1 MKNIFKWIFIAGGAF
16 VVIIVAAVLIIPQ
29 FVDVKKYKPMIEE
42 RVSQATGRSF
52 TIGDEMDISV
62 FPWVGVSLTDI
73 HLGNPAG
80 AAQADMVSV
89 KNFEVRLKVMPLLSR
104 QIEVKTFV
112 LDSPVI
118 YLERQKDGK
127 ANWEGIGAQK
137 QARPEQKK
145 DPAPSSGQ
153 ELPVASLKV
162 DRFSIANGQL
172 IYNDL
177 AAGMKKQVSEVNL
190 DLSDISLDKP
200 VTISF
205 SANADGQPVSLKGTA
220 GPIGKQ
226 PGKGTLSFDLVLN
239 ALSDLEAKVNGSV
252 VDPAVK
258 PVFDLNIDVASFS
271 PRNLMSAL
279 GQPFPIETSDPK
291 VLDAVAVRARIKG
304 TPENVSVLDGLLTL
318 DDSKLN
324 FSAQAK
330 EFGKP
335 NLAFNLALDTIDL
348 DRYLP
353 LPAETKDAGAP
364 AAEPAAEKK
373 KTDYGPLRKLILDGK
388 MTADKVKAR
397 GALAENITVHIKAKD
412 GLISV
417 DPMGMDLYQ
426 GNATAVVGLDVRKT
440 EPQTSLSLNAE
451 GIQVGPLLK
460 DALQKELIEGMLRA
474 DLNLSVT
481 GESLDRIKQTLNGKG
496 GLVFNDG
503 AIIGIDLAGMVRNV
517 KAKLGAAVP
526 TGEKPRTDFA
536 ELNIPFTAVNGLVNT
551 NVTRMQ
557 SPLIRLEASGDIN
570 LAKDLLDMRV
580 DPKFVATLK
589 GQGDTEDRSGLMV
602 PLLVTGTFASPKIRP
617 DLKGMVGLGEKGLD
631 ADTLKKQV
639 LGSGSPAD
647 VKKELETKKEEIK
660 DQVKG
665 LIPGLLN

>member
-1 MKNIFKWIFIAGGAF
+1 
-16 VVIIVAAVLIIPQ
+16 
-29 FVDVKKYKPMIEE
+29 
-42 RVSQATGRSF
+42 
-52 TIGDEMDISV
+52 
-62 FPWVGVSLTDI
+62 
-73 HLGNPAG
+73 
-80 AAQADMVSV
+80 
-89 KNFEVRLKVMPLLSR
+89 
-104 QIEVKTFV
+104 
-112 LDSPVI
+112 
-118 YLERQKDGK
+118 
-127 ANWEGIGAQK
+127 
-137 QARPEQKK
+137 
-145 DPAPSSGQ
+145 
-153 ELPVASLKV
+153 
-162 DRFSIANGQL
+162 
-172 IYNDL
+172 
-177 AAGMKKQVSEVNL
+177 
-190 DLSDISLDKP
+190 P

-205 SANADGQPVSLKGTA
+205 SANADGQPVSLNGTA

-239 ALSDLEAKVNGSV
+239 ALSDLEARLNGSV

-304 TPENVSVLDGLLTL
+304 TPENLSVLDGLLTL

-364 AAEPAAEKK
+364 AAEPVAEKK
-373 KTDYGPLRKLILDGK
+373 KTDYGPLRKLVLDGK
-388 MTADKVKAR
+388 MTADKVKAK
-397 GALAENITVHIKAKD
+397 GALVENITVHIKAKD

-474 DLNLSVT
+474 DLNLSMT
-481 GESLDRIKQTLNGKG
+481 GESPDRIKQTLNGKG

-557 SPLIRLEASGDIN
+557 SPLIRLEASGDVN

>member
-1 MKNIFKWIFIAGGAF
+1 MKSIFKWIFIAGGAF
-16 VVIIVAAVLIIPQ
+16 VVLIIAAVLIIPQ

-62 FPWVGVSLTDI
+62 FPWVGVSLNDI

-137 QARPEQKK
+137 QAQPEQKK
-145 DPAPSSGQ
+145 DPAPPSGQ
-153 ELPVASLKV
+153 GLPVASLKV

-177 AAGMKKQVSEVNL
+177 AAGMKKQVSDVNL

-205 SANADGQPVSLKGTA
+205 SANADGQPVSLNGTA

-239 ALSDLEAKVNGSV
+239 ALSDLEARLNGSV

-279 GQPFPIETSDPK
+279 GQPFPSETSDPN

-353 LPAETKDAGAP
+353 LPAETIDAGAP

-373 KTDYGPLRKLILDGK
+373 KTDYGPLRKLVLDGK
-388 MTADKVKAR
+388 MTADKVKAK
-397 GALAENITVHIKAKD
+397 GALVENITVHMKAKD

-451 GIQVGPLLK
+451 RIQVGPLLK
-460 DALQKELIEGMLRA
+460 DALQRELIEGMLRA

-481 GESLDRIKQTLNGKG
+481 GESPDRIKQTLNGKG

-557 SPLIRLEASGDIN
+557 SPLIRLEASDDIN

-589 GQGDTEDRSGLMV
+589 GQGDPEDRSGLMV

-631 ADTLKKQV
+631 PDTLKKQV
-639 LGSGSPAD
+639 LGSGSPTD

>member
-1 MKNIFKWIFIAGGAF
+1 
-16 VVIIVAAVLIIPQ
+16 
-29 FVDVKKYKPMIEE
+29 MIEE

-62 FPWVGVSLTDI
+62 FPWVGVSLNDI

-145 DPAPSSGQ
+145 DPAPPSGQ
-153 ELPVASLKV
+153 GLPVASLKV

-177 AAGMKKQVSEVNL
+177 AAGMKKQVSDVNL

-239 ALSDLEAKVNGSV
+239 ALSDLEARLNGSV

-271 PRNLMSAL
+271 PRNLMSSL

-335 NLAFNLALDTIDL
+335 NLAFNLAFDTIDL

-373 KTDYGPLRKLILDGK
+373 KTDYGPLRKLVLDGK
-388 MTADKVKAR
+388 MTADKVKAK
-397 GALAENITVHIKAKD
+397 GALVENITVHIKAKD

-474 DLNLSVT
+474 DLNLSMT
-481 GESLDRIKQTLNGKG
+481 GESPDRIKQTLNGKG

-617 DLKGMVGLGEKGLD
+617 DLKGMVGLGENGLD

-639 LGSGSPAD
+639 LGSGSPTD

>member
-16 VVIIVAAVLIIPQ
+16 VVLIIAAVLIIPQ

-52 TIGDEMDISV
+52 TIGDEIDISV
-62 FPWVGVSLTDI
+62 FPWVGVSLNDI

-137 QARPEQKK
+137 QTRPEQKK
-145 DPAPSSGQ
+145 DPVPSSGQ
-153 ELPVASLKV
+153 GLPVASLKV

-177 AAGMKKQVSEVNL
+177 AAGMKNQVSEVNL

-239 ALSDLEAKVNGSV
+239 ALSDLEARLNGSV
-252 VDPAVK
+252 VDPALK

-279 GQPFPIETSDPK
+279 GQPFPIETADPN

-304 TPENVSVLDGLLTL
+304 TPENLSVLDGLLTL

-353 LPAETKDAGAP
+353 VPAQTKDAGAP
-364 AAEPAAEKK
+364 AAKPAAEKK
-373 KTDYGPLRKLILDGK
+373 KTDYGPLRKLVLDGK
-388 MTADKVKAR
+388 MTADKVKAK
-397 GALAENITVHIKAKD
+397 GALVENITVHIKARD

-460 DALQKELIEGMLRA
+460 DALQKDLIEGMLRA

-481 GESLDRIKQTLNGKG
+481 GESPDRIKQTLNGKG

-557 SPLIRLEASGDIN
+557 SPLIRLEASGDVN

-602 PLLVTGTFASPKIRP
+602 PLLVTGTFASPRIRP

-631 ADTLKKQV
+631 PDTLKKQV

>member
-153 ELPVASLKV
+153 GLPVASLKV

-205 SANADGQPVSLKGTA
+205 SANADGQPVSLNGTA

-239 ALSDLEAKVNGSV
+239 ALSDLEA
-252 VDPAVK
+252 
-258 PVFDLNIDVASFS
+258 
-271 PRNLMSAL
+271 
-279 GQPFPIETSDPK
+279 
-291 VLDAVAVRARIKG
+291 
-304 TPENVSVLDGLLTL
+304 
-318 DDSKLN
+318 
-324 FSAQAK
+324 
-330 EFGKP
+330 
-335 NLAFNLALDTIDL
+335 
-348 DRYLP
+348 
-353 LPAETKDAGAP
+353 
-364 AAEPAAEKK
+364 
-373 KTDYGPLRKLILDGK
+373 
-388 MTADKVKAR
+388 
-397 GALAENITVHIKAKD
+397 
-412 GLISV
+412 
-417 DPMGMDLYQ
+417 
-426 GNATAVVGLDVRKT
+426 
-440 EPQTSLSLNAE
+440 
-451 GIQVGPLLK
+451 
-460 DALQKELIEGMLRA
+460 
-474 DLNLSVT
+474 
-481 GESLDRIKQTLNGKG
+481 
-496 GLVFNDG
+496 
-503 AIIGIDLAGMVRNV
+503 
-517 KAKLGAAVP
+517 
-526 TGEKPRTDFA
+526 
-536 ELNIPFTAVNGLVNT
+536 
-551 NVTRMQ
+551 
-557 SPLIRLEASGDIN
+557 
-570 LAKDLLDMRV
+570 
-580 DPKFVATLK
+580 
-589 GQGDTEDRSGLMV
+589 
-602 PLLVTGTFASPKIRP
+602 
-617 DLKGMVGLGEKGLD
+617 
-631 ADTLKKQV
+631 
-639 LGSGSPAD
+639 
-647 VKKELETKKEEIK
+647 
-660 DQVKG
+660 
-665 LIPGLLN
+665 